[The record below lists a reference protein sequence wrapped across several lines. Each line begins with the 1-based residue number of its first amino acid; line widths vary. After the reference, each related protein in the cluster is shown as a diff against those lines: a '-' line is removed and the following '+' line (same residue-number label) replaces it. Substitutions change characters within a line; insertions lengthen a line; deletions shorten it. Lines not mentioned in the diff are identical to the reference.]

1 MLCSFSNTLNSN
13 AFVLYMPIT
22 NQSWDQI
29 RFFFEGKFNFS
40 PMTPQGLIFKST
52 DLTDSFTVLSSM
64 SIKTCQYF
72 LQQKSVFNKVK
83 DVKAKNK

>member
-1 MLCSFSNTLNSN
+1 
-13 AFVLYMPIT
+13 
-22 NQSWDQI
+22 
-29 RFFFEGKFNFS
+29 
-40 PMTPQGLIFKST
+40 MTPQGLIFKST
-52 DLTDSFTVLSSM
+52 DLTDNFTVLSSM